1 MKIVKAEVFVT
12 CPGRNFVTLKITTED
27 GITGLGDATLNGREL
42 SVASYLQDH
51 LCPQLIGRDAHRIED
66 IWQFF
71 YKGAYWRRGP
81 VTMSAISAVD
91 MALWDIKAKAA
102 NMPLYQ
108 LLGGASREGVMV
120 YCHTT
125 GHSIDEA
132 LDDYAR
138 HQELGFKAIRVQC
151 GIPGMKTTYGM
162 SKGKGLAYEPATKGQ
177 WPEEQLW
184 STEKYLDFMPKLFDA
199 VRNKFGFNEHLLHDM
214 HHRLTPIEAARF
226 GKSIE
231 DYRMFWMEDPTPAEN
246 QECFRL
252 IRQHTVTPIAVGEVF
267 NSIWDCKQLIEEQL
281 IDYIR
286 TTLTHAGGITGMRR
300 IADFASLYQ
309 VRTGSHGP
317 SDLSPVCMAAAL
329 HFDLWVPNFGVQ
341 EYMGYSEQMLEVFP
355 HNWTFDN
362 GYMHPG
368 DKPGLGIEFDEKL
381 AAKYPRV
388 IGHEFFG
395 VIDAVGEGVESARVG
410 ERVAVDPVV
419 SCGHCYPCSIGKP
432 NVCTTLAVLGVH
444 ADGGFSEYAVVPAK
458 NAWKIP
464 EAVADQY
471 AVMIEPFTIAA
482 NVTGHGQPT
491 ENDTVLG

>member
-491 ENDTVLG
+491 ENDTVL